1 MNRGEVWR
9 LSPGTKPTGAGEGR
23 LVVILSSD
31 ALAVLPLRVVVP
43 LLAWREDF
51 AAAPWMVRLPP
62 VLHSGLN
69 EAMAADVLQVR
80 SVSTVRLHT
89 RLGSLPQRLT
99 DQIAAALGEVLR

>member
-1 MNRGEVWR
+1 LNRSEIWR
-9 LSPGTKPTGAGEGR
+9 LSPGAKTAGVGEGR

-62 VLHSGLN
+62 VLHSGL
-69 EAMAADVLQVR
+69 EEVMAADVLQVR
-80 SVSTVRLHT
+80 SISTGRLHT

-99 DQIAAALGEVLR
+99 DQITAALGEVLR

>member
-51 AAAPWMVRLPP
+51 AAALQS
-62 VLHSGLN
+62 LDDFS
-69 EAMAADVLQVR
+69 ESYQAA
-80 SVSTVRLHT
+80 
-89 RLGSLPQRLT
+89 T
-99 DQIAAALGEVLR
+99 DQPLPLFRRRVVSP

>member
-1 MNRGEVWR
+1 
-9 LSPGTKPTGAGEGR
+9 
-23 LVVILSSD
+23 
-31 ALAVLPLRVVVP
+31 
-43 LLAWREDF
+43 
-51 AAAPWMVRLPP
+51 MVRLPP

>member
-1 MNRGEVWR
+1 LNRGEIWR
-9 LSPGTKPTGAGEGR
+9 LSPGAKTAGVGEGR

-62 VLHSGLN
+62 VLHSGL
-69 EAMAADVLQVR
+69 EEVMAADVLQVR
-80 SVSTVRLHT
+80 SISTGRLHT

-99 DQIAAALGEVLR
+99 DQITAALGEVLR